1 MPARERAGVTYQF
14 GPFTLNAATR
24 QLLRHGD
31 EIHLSPKAYD
41 LLLALV
47 VNRQRAVSK
56 QDLQQQLWPTTF
68 VEETNLATLVAEIR
82 RGLGDAA
89 KSPTF
94 VRTVYGFGYRFV
106 ASVTEGHPPRRTGG
120 ARMRPFVVL
129 DGRHVALVDDET
141 VIGRAEDAAIRI
153 DSAGVSRRHA
163 RIVVT
168 ETATTIEDL
177 GSKNGTCVGE
187 EPVSAPRQLSDGDEI
202 RVGPVTLTFR
212 SALMSRSTETVY

>member
-1 MPARERAGVTYQF
+1 VTYRF

-24 QLLRHGD
+24 QLLRETD

-56 QDLQQQLWPTTF
+56 QDLQQQLWPATF

-89 KSPTF
+89 KSPAF

-106 ASVTEGHPPRRTGG
+106 ASVTEGHAPRRAGG
-120 ARMRPFVVL
+120 GRMRPFIVL
-129 DGRHVALVDDET
+129 DGRRVALVDDET
-141 VIGRAEDAAIRI
+141 VIGRAEDATIRI

-163 RIVVT
+163 RIVIAET
-168 ETATTIEDL
+168 TATVEDL
-177 GSKNGTCVGE
+177 GSKNGTYVGG
-187 EPVSAPRQLSDGDEI
+187 EPVSAPRALNDGDEI
-202 RVGPVTLTFR
+202 RVGPVTLMFR
-212 SALMSRSTETVY
+212 SPLMSRSTETVY